1 MNEVLGRE
9 GELADGVKVIHRTD
23 GNFCEV
29 SAEMCATIRTMLDM
43 TAKERTAA
51 RNNAARLADKAQ
63 WKNFIKYYYEA
74 YDFAL
79 GR

>member
-1 MNEVLGRE
+1 
-9 GELADGVKVIHRTD
+9 
-23 GNFCEV
+23 
-29 SAEMCATIRTMLDM
+29 MCATIRTMLDM

-63 WKNFIKYYYEA
+63 WKNFIKYYYQA